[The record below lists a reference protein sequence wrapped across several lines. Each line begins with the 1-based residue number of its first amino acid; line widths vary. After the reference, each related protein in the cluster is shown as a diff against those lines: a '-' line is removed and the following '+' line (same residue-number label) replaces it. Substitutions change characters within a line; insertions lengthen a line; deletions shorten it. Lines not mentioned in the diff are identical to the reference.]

1 MGDLT
6 EAIQTLQMAMS
17 LPGVR
22 RSESSSK
29 SKNRKMELSPA
40 DCVSV
45 FLELADAL
53 WLNGDQVGLGYVFV
67 QILPGSGVLEKK
79 KVIYMRILS
88 ILQHEA
94 AKVIQDAINEYSGTT
109 EELRV
114 TVANADLALL
124 RGDTELALSML
135 RNITPDQ
142 PYYVQAKEKMG
153 QIYLKHR
160 KDKSLYISCYR

>member
-1 MGDLT
+1 M
-6 EAIQTLQMAMS
+6 
-17 LPGVR
+17 V
-22 RSESSSK
+22 
-29 SKNRKMELSPA
+29 
-40 DCVSV
+40 
-45 FLELADAL
+45 
-53 WLNGDQVGLGYVFV
+53 
-67 QILPGSGVLEKK
+67 VLEKK
-79 KVIYMRILS
+79 LFTCAS
-88 ILQHEA
+88 FLFLQHEA

-160 KDKSLYISCYR
+160 KDKSLYIGCYR

>member
-1 MGDLT
+1 MFLKYGL
-6 EAIQTLQMAMS
+6 L
-17 LPGVR
+17 
-22 RSESSSK
+22 
-29 SKNRKMELSPA
+29 LSY
-40 DCVSV
+40 
-45 FLELADAL
+45 LL
-53 WLNGDQVGLGYVFV
+53 
-67 QILPGSGVLEKK
+67 ILIS
-79 KVIYMRILS
+79 
-88 ILQHEA
+88 QHEA

-160 KDKSLYISCYR
+160 KDKSLYISCYRSADS

>member
-1 MGDLT
+1 M
-6 EAIQTLQMAMS
+6 
-17 LPGVR
+17 
-22 RSESSSK
+22 
-29 SKNRKMELSPA
+29 
-40 DCVSV
+40 
-45 FLELADAL
+45 
-53 WLNGDQVGLGYVFV
+53 
-67 QILPGSGVLEKK
+67 
-79 KVIYMRILS
+79 
-88 ILQHEA
+88 
-94 AKVIQDAINEYSGTT
+94 IQDAINEYSGTT

-160 KDKSLYISCYR
+160 KDTSLYISCYR

>member
-67 QILPGSGVLEKK
+67 QIWPGSGVVFFL
-79 KVIYMRILS
+79 KVIYMHILS

-109 EELRV
+109 EELRI

>member
-1 MGDLT
+1 M
-6 EAIQTLQMAMS
+6 
-17 LPGVR
+17 
-22 RSESSSK
+22 
-29 SKNRKMELSPA
+29 
-40 DCVSV
+40 
-45 FLELADAL
+45 
-53 WLNGDQVGLGYVFV
+53 YV
-67 QILPGSGVLEKK
+67 VL
-79 KVIYMRILS
+79 L
-88 ILQHEA
+88 LQHEA

-153 QIYLKHR
+153 QIFLKHR

>member
-1 MGDLT
+1 MDTFQFHFTFETFYIYPPLNSGTLFFWHGLALGVKKN
-6 EAIQTLQMAMS
+6 AIYICIVS
-17 LPGVR
+17 L
-22 RSESSSK
+22 
-29 SKNRKMELSPA
+29 
-40 DCVSV
+40 
-45 FLELADAL
+45 
-53 WLNGDQVGLGYVFV
+53 
-67 QILPGSGVLEKK
+67 
-79 KVIYMRILS
+79 
-88 ILQHEA
+88 LQHEA

-153 QIYLKHR
+153 QIFLKHR
-160 KDKSLYISCYR
+160 KDKSLFISCYR

>member
-67 QILPGSGVLEKK
+67 QIWPGSGVVVFL
-79 KVIYMRILS
+79 KVIYMHILS

-109 EELRV
+109 EELRI